1 MDDRLVFAKDKQ
13 SKYISH
19 LDLMRTFQ
27 RGFSRAGIQ
36 IKHTE
41 GFNPHPFVSIGLPLS
56 VGYSSQCELME
67 FGLVAGCTHEELP
80 QKLTAVM
87 PTGIEIL
94 ECYRGEQKLKHIA
107 FVTYHIAMHYDNG
120 KSEEGCKAL
129 QSLLEQESHI
139 IEKKSKKAKSG
150 SVKLDIIPHIRS
162 FELSC
167 EGETVTLKAILSAQ
181 NPGLNPE
188 LIRKALTDSH
198 PELAPDFVTCHR
210 ESILDK
216 DGNLFR

>member
-1 MDDRLVFAKDKQ
+1 MDDRLVFSKSKQ

-27 RGFSRAGIQ
+27 RGFSRAGIE

-41 GFNPHPFVSIGLPLS
+41 GFNPHPFVSIALPLS
-56 VGYSSQCELME
+56 VGYSSDCEILE

-87 PTGIEIL
+87 PTGIEIT
-94 ECYRGEQKLKHIA
+94 ECYEGTQKLKHVA
-107 FVTYHIAMHYDNG
+107 FVEYHITMGY
-120 KSEEGCKAL
+120 EGGVPEGAKEGLVAL
-129 QSLLEQESHI
+129 LSKESHV

-150 SVKLDIIPHIRS
+150 KVALDIIPLIRS
-162 FELSC
+162 FE
-167 EGETVTLKAILSAQ
+167 VTTAQNQLILNGVLSAQ

-188 LIRKALTDSH
+188 LIRQAFVAEYPTFT
-198 PELAPDFVTCHR
+198 PEDMICHR
-210 ESILDK
+210 VSVRDK
-216 DGNLFR
+216 EGNLFR